1 VVETSVGASR
11 RWLILGV
18 LFMART
24 AMGFQYQTI
33 GSAAPFLIKDL
44 QIDFAEIGSLIGSHD
59 EKWCWPWP

>member
-1 VVETSVGASR
+1 
-11 RWLILGV
+11 
-18 LFMART
+18 MART